1 MYKIYTEKLS
11 VRSPHLHK
19 LMVIM
24 RLTTVIL
31 IATFMQVSAATFGQR
46 VTLNE
51 QKSSLENV
59 LKKIRSQTGYDFLFE
74 RKVLKDI
81 GPVDLKLNNVT
92 LEEALKKLF
101 SKVPLTYNVEG
112 KIVVIE
118 ARKKT
123 ILDKVLD
130 LFEEIDVKGRVVDEE
145 GKPLP
150 GATVSI
156 VFTVASEDKKTG
168 DFSATITG
176 RKAAAITDVNGEFL
190 LKNVDEKASITISY
204 TGYESFSS
212 KVRPDFGTIQMKL
225 DGNLEEVI
233 VSTGYQKIS
242 KERSAGSFSKPDMEV
257 VANRATSNNIIQRLD
272 GLVPGLV
279 INNSPTS
286 DKQQFLI
293 RGLST
298 LSTVQNYT
306 SASPLFVVDGI
317 AVSDV
322 SYINPQDVLD
332 VTVLK
337 DATAASIW
345 GARASNGVI
354 VITTK
359 TGENNQKLRIN
370 YDAFASFQGR
380 PDIEYFP
387 VLNSRQYIQASKE
400 TFDPVSFIY
409 NPMYEPAIAS
419 TGYAPDRQIEWDF
432 ENGRFSASVRDAK
445 LDSLGAINNLG
456 QMRDIF
462 YRPQI
467 LMNHTLSLSGGTEK
481 YANYTSMAYTG
492 NQSFTPG
499 EKDHTFKMNTRHD
512 YIFSNWIKAF
522 FIADLTNQRR
532 GSNRAASPDNR
543 FLPYQLFRDA
553 SGNNIDMSYLGY
565 LPNEAIGPIASLTS
579 RNLNYNPLTN
589 QETGTTNSNALIARL
604 TSGLSIELYKGLRY
618 EGVFGYNRGTNRT
631 TWYDDNNNYEQNI
644 LLLRFAQNNNGNI
657 KYNLPNT
664 GGRYATSN
672 LTDENWTIRNQLA
685 YDYTSENQ
693 LHQFSALAGYEEQE
707 QKNIVTGTTVYGY
720 DQNAERAALLDYNT
734 LATEGIS
741 GGIIPTLGGNSTLGE
756 APFTQHE
763 SLLRFRSYYA
773 NMGYTY
779 HKKYTLNAS
788 WRQDK
793 SNLFGINKSAQR
805 KPAWSVG
812 GKWVL
817 SKEDFIQQI
826 SFIDDLSAR
835 ITYGIGGNSPLPGK
849 SASQDVLSPITNP
862 YVPGGQGYYVATA
875 GNKNLTWEETRTLNI
890 GLDFSL
896 LNRRLNASLD
906 FYQKKSTD
914 LIGPLEVNPFT
925 GFPTIV
931 GNVGNMTNKGIEA
944 SINSVNIRNLNFSW
958 NSSFTLSY
966 NKNKITK
973 INLLTTIAT
982 GEDKIDAQYLKDF
995 PAFSMF
1001 AYNYA
1006 GLDAAGNPLVRLA
1019 DGTASLGMT
1028 DTELPKVNDVLF
1040 MGVFQPAWSGGLSNT
1055 FGYKGFSININIVYN
1070 LGHMMFRDVNTVYGE
1085 STLGYGFI
1093 GNQDFQSGNL
1103 HADFANRWQ
1112 KPGDEAGT
1120 NIPGYL
1126 SPAKD
1131 FERNT
1136 AYYRFGNVNAVSA
1149 SYMKI
1154 RDLAFSY
1161 TFPKTVNGKL
1171 KVEGLSLRAGM
1182 SNLMLWKAN
1191 DYGIDPEFQDA
1202 RYGARSLPTGQ
1213 NAFNVGINLTL

>member
-1 MYKIYTEKLS
+1 
-11 VRSPHLHK
+11 
-19 LMVIM
+19 M
-24 RLTTVIL
+24 RLTTAIL
-31 IATFMQVSAATFGQR
+31 IVTIMQVSAATFGQR

-51 QKSSLENV
+51 QKSSIESV
-59 LKKIRSQTGYDFLFE
+59 LKKIRTQTGYDFLFE
-74 RKVLKDI
+74 RRLVLDAGLVDI
-81 GPVDLKLNNVT
+81 KLTNAT
-92 LEEALKKLF
+92 LDEALKTLF
-101 SKVPLTYNVEG
+101 SKLPLTYNIDG

-118 ARKKT
+118 AKKKS
-123 ILDKVLD
+123 ILDKVVD
-130 LFEEIDVKGRVVDEE
+130 LFKEIDVKGRVVDEE

-150 GATVSI
+150 GATISI
-156 VFTVASEDKKTG
+156 VLTDFSENKETG
-168 DFSATITG
+168 DFSSTIKG
-176 RKAAAITDVNGEFL
+176 RKAVAVTDASGEFSI
-190 LKNVDEKASITISY
+190 KGVDEKAMISISY
-204 TGYESFSS
+204 TGYETFSA
-212 KVRPDFGTIQMKL
+212 KVKTDMGTIKMKL
-225 DGNLEEVI
+225 GGNLEEVI

-242 KERSAGSFSKPDMEV
+242 KERSAGSFSKPDMDV
-257 VANRATSNNIIQRLD
+257 VASRATSTNIIQRLD
-272 GLVPGLV
+272 GLIPGLV

-298 LSTVQNYT
+298 LPTVQNYT

-317 AVSDV
+317 AVPDI

-359 TGENNQKLRIN
+359 IGENNQTLRIN

-387 VLNSRQYIQASKE
+387 VLNSRQYIRASKE
-400 TFDPVSFIY
+400 TFDPVNFTY
-409 NPMYEPAIAS
+409 NPIYQPAIAG

-432 ENGRFSASVRDAK
+432 QRGRISASVRDSK

-462 YRPQI
+462 YRPQT

-499 EKDHTFKMNTRHD
+499 EKDHTFKINTRND
-512 YIFSNWIKAF
+512 YIFNDWIKAF
-522 FIADLTNQRR
+522 FIADLTNQRT
-532 GSNRAASPDNR
+532 GSNRAVSPDNR

-553 SGNNIDMSYLGY
+553 SGNNIDMSYLGN
-565 LPNEAIGPIASLTS
+565 LPGEAIGPIASLTG

-604 TSGLSIELYKGLRY
+604 TSGLTVKLYRGLRY

-631 TWYDDNNNYEQNI
+631 TSYDDNRNYVQNI
-644 LLLRFAQNNNGNI
+644 LLLQFAQNNNGNI

-672 LTDENWTIRNQLA
+672 LTDENWTIRNQLV
-685 YDYTSENQ
+685 YDYTSKNQ
-693 LHQFSALAGYEEQE
+693 LHQFNALAGYEEQE
-707 QKNIVTGTTVYGY
+707 QKNILTGSTVYGY
-720 DQNAERAALLDYNT
+720 DQNAERGALLDYNT
-734 LATEGIS
+734 LGTIGIA
-741 GGIIPTLGGNSTLGE
+741 GGILPVIEGNAIFGGNSTLGE

-773 NMGYTY
+773 NLGYTY
-779 HKKYTLNAS
+779 HKRYTLNAS

-793 SNLFGINKSAQR
+793 SNLFGVNKSAQR

-812 GKWVL
+812 GKWTL
-817 SKEDFIQQI
+817 SKEDFIQHV

-835 ITYGIGGNSPLPGK
+835 VTYGIGGNSPLPGK
-849 SASQDVLSPITNP
+849 SASQDVLSPVSNP
-862 YVPGGQGYYVATA
+862 YVPGGQGYYVLTA

-914 LIGPLEVNPFT
+914 LIGPLEVNPIT

-931 GNVGNMTNKGIEA
+931 GNVGNMSNKGIEA
-944 SINSVNIRNLNFSW
+944 SINSVNIRNLNFHW

-966 NKNKITK
+966 NKNKITR
-973 INLLTTIAT
+973 INLLTAVAT
-982 GEDKIDAQYLKDF
+982 GEDKIDAQYLKDY

-1019 DGTASLGMT
+1019 NGTASLGMSAA
-1028 DTELPKVNDVLF
+1028 ELPKADDVLF
-1040 MGVFQPAWSGGLSNT
+1040 MGVFQPAWNGGLSNT
-1055 FGYKGFSININIVYN
+1055 FGYKGFSLNINIIYN
-1070 LGHMMFRDVNTVYGE
+1070 LGHIMFRDVNSVYSE
-1085 STLGYGFI
+1085 TTQGYGFI

-1112 KPGDEAGT
+1112 KPGDESWT

-1126 SPAKD
+1126 PPARNL
-1131 FERNT
+1131 ERNT
-1136 AYYRFGNVNAVSA
+1136 AYYRYGNVNAVSA

-1161 TFPKTVNGKL
+1161 AFPKTVTGKL

-1182 SNLMLWKAN
+1182 SNIMLWKAN

-1202 RYGARSLPTGQ
+1202 RYGSRSLPTGQ
-1213 NAFNVGINLTL
+1213 NAFNVGIHLTL

>member
-1 MYKIYTEKLS
+1 
-11 VRSPHLHK
+11 
-19 LMVIM
+19 M
-24 RLTTVIL
+24 RLTTAIL
-31 IATFMQVSAATFGQR
+31 IVTIMQVSAATFGQR

-51 QKSSLENV
+51 QKSSIENV
-59 LKKIRSQTGYDFLFE
+59 LKKIRAQTGYDFLFE
-74 RKVLKDI
+74 RRLVTDAGLVDIKLK
-81 GPVDLKLNNVT
+81 NAT
-92 LEEALKKLF
+92 LDEALKTLF
-101 SKVPLTYNVEG
+101 SRLPLTYNIDG

-118 ARKKT
+118 GKKKS
-123 ILDKVLD
+123 ILDKVVD
-130 LFEEIDVKGRVVDEE
+130 LFKEIDVKGRVLDEE

-150 GATVSI
+150 GATISI
-156 VFTVASEDKKTG
+156 VFADFSENKETG
-168 DFSATITG
+168 DFSGTIKG
-176 RKAAAITDVNGEFL
+176 RKAVAVTDAAGEFMI
-190 LKNVDEKASITISY
+190 KGVDEKAMISISY
-204 TGYESFSS
+204 TGYETFSA
-212 KVRPDFGTIQMKL
+212 KVRADMGTIKMKL
-225 DGNLEEVI
+225 GGDLQEVI

-242 KERSAGSFSKPDMEV
+242 KERSAGSFSKPDMDV
-257 VANRATSNNIIQRLD
+257 VANRATSTNIIQRLD
-272 GLVPGLV
+272 GLIPGLV

-298 LSTVQNYT
+298 LPTVQNYT

-317 AVSDV
+317 AVPDI

-359 TGENNQKLRIN
+359 SGENNQKLRIN

-400 TFDPVSFIY
+400 TFDPVNFTY
-409 NPMYEPAIAS
+409 NPIYEPAIAS

-432 ENGRFSASVRDAK
+432 ERGRISASVRDAK

-462 YRPQI
+462 YRPQT

-492 NQSFTPG
+492 NQSFMPG
-499 EKDHTFKMNTRHD
+499 EKDHTFKINTRHD
-512 YIFSNWIKAF
+512 YIFNDWIKAF
-522 FIADLTNQRR
+522 FIADLTNQRT
-532 GSNRAASPDNR
+532 GSNRAVSPDNR

-553 SGNNIDMSYLGY
+553 SGDNIDMSYLGN
-565 LPNEAIGPIASLTS
+565 LPNEAIGPIASLTGRS
-579 RNLNYNPLTN
+579 LNYNPLTN

-604 TSGLSIELYKGLRY
+604 TSGLTIKLYKGLRY

-631 TWYDDNNNYEQNI
+631 AWYDDNNNYAQNI
-644 LLLRFAQNNNGNI
+644 LLLQFAQNNNGSI

-685 YDYTSENQ
+685 YDYTSKNQ
-693 LHQFSALAGYEEQE
+693 LHQFNALAGYEEQE
-707 QKNIVTGTTVYGY
+707 QKNIITGSTVYGY
-720 DQNAERAALLDYNT
+720 DQNAERATLLDYNT
-734 LATEGIS
+734 LGTTGIA
-741 GGIIPTLGGNSTLGE
+741 GGILPAVGGNAIFGGNSTLGE

-773 NMGYTY
+773 NLGYTY
-779 HKKYTLNAS
+779 HKRYTLNAG

-812 GKWVL
+812 GKWTL
-817 SKEDFIQQI
+817 SKEDFIQQV

-849 SASQDVLSPITNP
+849 SASQDVLRPLSNP
-862 YVPGGQGYYVATA
+862 YVPGGQGYYVLTA

-914 LIGPLEVNPFT
+914 LIGPLEVNPIT

-931 GNVGNMTNKGIEA
+931 GNVGNMSNKGIEA
-944 SINSVNIRNLNFSW
+944 SINSVNIRSLNFNW

-973 INLLTTIAT
+973 INLLTAVAT
-982 GEDKIDAQYLKDF
+982 GKDKIEAQYLKDY

-1001 AYNYA
+1001 AYDYA

-1019 DGTASLGMT
+1019 NGTASLGMA
-1028 DTELPKVNDVLF
+1028 DAELPKTNDVLF

-1055 FGYKGFSININIVYN
+1055 FGYKGFSLNINIVYN
-1070 LGHMMFRDVNTVYGE
+1070 LGHMMFRDVNSVYSE
-1085 STLGYGFI
+1085 STQGYGFI

-1112 KPGDEAGT
+1112 KPGDEAWT
-1120 NIPGYL
+1120 NIPGYQP
-1126 SPAKD
+1126 PAKD

-1136 AYYRFGNVNAVSA
+1136 AYYRYGNLNAVSA

-1154 RDLAFSY
+1154 RDLGFSY
-1161 TFPKTVNGKL
+1161 AFPKTVTGKL
-1171 KVEGLSLRAGM
+1171 KIEGLSLRAGM
-1182 SNLMLWKAN
+1182 SNIMLWKAN

-1202 RYGARSLPTGQ
+1202 RYGSRSLPTGQ
-1213 NAFNVGINLTL
+1213 NAFNVGIHLTL